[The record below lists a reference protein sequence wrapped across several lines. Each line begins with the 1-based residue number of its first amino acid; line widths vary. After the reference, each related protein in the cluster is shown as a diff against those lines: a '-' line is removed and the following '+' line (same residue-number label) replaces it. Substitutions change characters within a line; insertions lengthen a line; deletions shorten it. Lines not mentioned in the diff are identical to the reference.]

1 MRNRWMAV
9 VLGAAV
15 LAVPGT
21 ALAKGDHGK
30 GHGKD
35 KAKSHQK
42 ADKRGKKGKAKKQK
56 AAKGKTF
63 VFKGVYEGEGVVAVT
78 SGNGRV
84 RKGGFVGQDVTFDLS
99 AAKLL
104 VADSDGVPGITPADV
119 QAGDKVLVQSRLPR
133 GTKAP
138 EPADDDAEA
147 SRDDEP
153 AGEEAPAAF
162 KARKLI
168 DLSRPPVASDDD
180 DAAKG
185 DDDST
190 EADDDDSV
198 EDELEDEH
206 APEPEHVEE
215 D

>member
-1 MRNRWMAV
+1 MQNRWMAV

-63 VFKGVYEGEGVVAVT
+63 VFKGVYEGAGVVAVT

-99 AAKLL
+99 AAKLV

-138 EPADDDAEA
+138 KPVEEAKA

-153 AGEEAPAAF
+153 AGEAPAAF

-180 DAAKG
+180 DSA
-185 DDDST
+185 DDDSA
-190 EADDDDSV
+190 EADDDSAEDEQEDEH
-198 EDELEDEH
+198 EDEL
-206 APEPEHVEE
+206 APEPEQVEE